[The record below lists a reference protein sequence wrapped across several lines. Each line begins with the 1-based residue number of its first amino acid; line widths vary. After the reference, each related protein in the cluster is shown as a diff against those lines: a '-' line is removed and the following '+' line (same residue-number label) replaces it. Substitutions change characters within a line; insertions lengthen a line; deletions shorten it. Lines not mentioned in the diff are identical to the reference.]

1 MENLRQKAQMQFI
14 EKFGKSIAIEFV
26 YEYFHVRS
34 RARDANVV
42 NIWF

>member
-1 MENLRQKAQMQFI
+1 MQFI
-14 EKFGKSIAIEFV
+14 EKFGKSIAIEFI

-34 RARDANVV
+34 RARDADVV